1 MFDKLK
7 GIGDQVGA
15 MTTEAVDSATATVK
29 SGVDKLTSAS
39 GAAASV
45 ATDKAVRT
53 AIDQLRRVVRIS
65 SDELLRRPPSERPS
79 TLTATVNI
87 GITSLELT
95 VEIPGGTAPAEA
107 EAPAQ
112 VADLRSTASE

>member
-1 MFDKLK
+1 VFDKLK
-7 GIGDQVGA
+7 GLGDQVGA

-39 GAAASV
+39 STAASV

-53 AIDQLRRVVRIS
+53 AVEQLRRVVRIS
-65 SDELLRRPPSERPS
+65 SEELSRRPPSERPS

-95 VEIPGGTAPAEA
+95 VEIPAGAAPMEA

-112 VADLRSTASE
+112 VTDQGNAASE